1 MKKLIITTLSLFL
14 IISCSTTS
22 NETTLVDLENNDA
35 TFDWVVPTSE
45 ITGSNSP
52 FPLALN
58 PSYTL
63 AKDVEFIS
71 DPSKVALISF
81 KNGEVWVYPY
91 RYISTYEIINDDKN
105 GIAFSLTYCPI
116 TESSLLFKRDFNAED
131 SFILRSSGYLYKENL
146 VAIDEKT
153 NTYWSQFL
161 LKSIKGK
168 YQYQT
173 LETINLVETTW
184 LTVRNNFPNAF
195 VFTNTSVQSGK
206 NSQTSSSSS
215 KTAIESN
222 EVVYGVLEN
231 VTKSELPTIHIYQ
244 YQSFDSG
251 IIVKKSK
258 NNADDIVVIGS
269 NNLQFITSYKIS
281 NNRTYTALQNSFPNI
296 MVDSD
301 NNIYDVF
308 GIIVSGP
315 NEGEQLNSPTAFA
328 ASFWAWQSFYPSIIE
343 EN

>member
-1 MKKLIITTLSLFL
+1 MQPMKKLFIITCSLFL
-14 IISCSTTS
+14 YSSCNSNS
-22 NETTLVDLENNDA
+22 NETTLVDLEANNTA
-35 TFDWVVPTSE
+35 FNWIVPTSE

-81 KNGEVWVYPY
+81 KNGEVWAYPY

-116 TESSLLFKRDFNAED
+116 TESSILFKRDFNTED

-146 VAIDEKT
+146 VAIDQKT
-153 NTYWSQFL
+153 DTYWSQFL

-168 YQYQT
+168 YQNKM

-184 LTVRNNFPNAF
+184 LTVRTNFPNAY
-195 VFTNTSVQSGK
+195 VFTNTSIQSGK
-206 NSQTSSSSS
+206 SS
-215 KTAIESN
+215 KTSPKTTIESN

-231 VTKSELPTIHIYQ
+231 ITKNELPTIHIYQ
-244 YQSFDSG
+244 YQP
-251 IIVKKSK
+251 VVHL
-258 NNADDIVVIGS
+258 NNANFYII
-269 NNLQFITSYKIS
+269 YIS
-281 NNRTYTALQNSFPNI
+281 IKNKLINK
-296 MVDSD
+296 
-301 NNIYDVF
+301 
-308 GIIVSGP
+308 
-315 NEGEQLNSPTAFA
+315 LNDC
-328 ASFWAWQSFYPSIIE
+328 
-343 EN
+343 